1 MSFWHIVQ
9 TGVLTIILGFISV
22 IVAGLITL
30 EIRDI
35 LDERKLER
43 RLKHYNCPMCE
54 DMFSK
59 DRKDL
64 S

>member
-9 TGVLTIILGFISV
+9 TGVVAVILGFVSV

-35 LDERKLER
+35 LEERKSVKR
-43 RLKHYNCPMCE
+43 
-54 DMFSK
+54 
-59 DRKDL
+59 
-64 S
+64 